1 MSELTNQIG
10 KHPAFKDRLLATAS
24 AFALIGMASVSPV
37 RAEDEADRPT
47 VWIELGGQLERIE
60 ANQKAFAPDFTGQ
73 FESDGFLSPGQVE
86 RTPRYANGIEGKI
99 SIDPED
105 SSWIFSAAIR
115 YGRSNTAKTSHNQ
128 VATPPVLHTTVSIP
142 AFGFYR
148 TGTAH
153 PNALRFADSASRTD
167 ESHFIL
173 DFQAGRDVGLG
184 VLKGTAT
191 IDAGVR
197 IAQFTSRSHVNMTA
211 NPGGVVPYKYATQF
225 YGNPAYIKRPY
236 FGSETWDLYHAT
248 AAISRSF
255 KGAGPSLSFE
265 ASLPLVGNPEAMQV
279 NFDIGG
285 NGALLFGRQK
295 ADVRHKTNDDRP
307 VIPHVYNFIPMT
319 PYYHHS
325 YNRPRSRSVIV
336 PNIGGFAGLSFN
348 YANAKIK
355 FGYRADFFFGAM
367 DGGIDVRKTYDRN
380 FYGPFAT
387 ISIGLGG

>member
-1 MSELTNQIG
+1 MSELITTQPHANI
-10 KHPAFKDRLLATAS
+10 RLNLLASAS
-24 AFALIGMASVSPV
+24 ALSLLTAVASQAK
-37 RAEDEADRPT
+37 AEDTEHPT

-60 ANQKAFAPDFTGQ
+60 ANQKTFAPDFTGQ

-105 SSWIFSAAIR
+105 SSWVFSAAIR

-128 VATPPVLHTTVSIP
+128 VATPPVLHRTISIP
-142 AFGFYR
+142 AFGFYS
-148 TGTAH
+148 TATAH

-191 IDAGVR
+191 INAGVR

-225 YGNPAYIKRPY
+225 YGNPAYIKLPY

-255 KGAGPSLSFE
+255 KGVGPSLSFD

-279 NFDIGG
+279 NFDVGG

>member
-1 MSELTNQIG
+1 MSELANKIDEY
-10 KHPAFKDRLLATAS
+10 PAFKLRLLATVS
-24 AFALIGMASVSPV
+24 ACALIGMALASSA
-37 RAEDEADRPT
+37 RAESDPDRPT

-60 ANQKAFAPDFTGQ
+60 ANQKTFAPDFIGR
-73 FESDGFLSPGQVE
+73 FNSDGFLSAGQLE

-105 SSWIFSAAIR
+105 SSWVFSAAIR

-128 VATPPVLHTTVSIP
+128 VATPPVLHRTISVP
-142 AFGFYR
+142 AFGIYV
-148 TGTAH
+148 TGTGN
-153 PNALRFADSASRTD
+153 PKALRFADAASHTD
-167 ESHFIL
+167 ESHLIL

-184 VLKGTAT
+184 ILKGTAT
-191 IDAGVR
+191 INAGVR
-197 IAQFTSRSHVNMTA
+197 IAQFSSRSRVSMTA

-225 YGNPAYIKRPY
+225 YGNPAHIKLPF
-236 FGSETWDLYHAT
+236 FGSETWNLYHAT

-255 KGAGPSLSFE
+255 KGAGPSLSFD
-265 ASLPLVGNPEAMQV
+265 ASLPLVGNPEAMLV

-295 ADVRHKTNDDRP
+295 ASVHHKTNDDRP

-319 PYYHHS
+319 PYYHHT
-325 YNRPRSRSVIV
+325 YDRPRSRSVIV

-348 YANAKIK
+348 YANAKLK
-355 FGYRADFFFGAM
+355 LGYRADFFFGAM
-367 DGGIDVRKTYDRN
+367 DGGIDTRKTYDRN

>member
-1 MSELTNQIG
+1 MSELITT
-10 KHPAFKDRLLATAS
+10 HPRANIRLNLLASAS
-24 AFALIGMASVSPV
+24 ALSLLTAVASQAK
-37 RAEDEADRPT
+37 AEDTEHPT

-60 ANQKAFAPDFTGQ
+60 ANQKTFAPDFTGQ

-128 VATPPVLHTTVSIP
+128 VATPPVLHRTISIP

-191 IDAGVR
+191 INAGVR

-211 NPGGVVPYKYATQF
+211 NPGGVVPYKYDTQL
-225 YGNPAYIKRPY
+225 YGNPAYINLPY

-255 KGAGPSLSFE
+255 KGVGPSLSFD

-279 NFDIGG
+279 NFDVGG

-387 ISIGLGG
+387 VSIGLGG